1 MIDLQDIITTKRELL
16 SRATCSLSPINYSA
30 GMAED
35 QKERYIQYLAEQNQ
49 DLRLT
54 SDAMKLVLEDFMAQ
68 MKDLKDQVSSMESKH
83 ADLENRLSEEH
94 KLRKSA
100 ERKINVSSI

>member
-1 MIDLQDIITTKRELL
+1 MNSEMKLRKHQLDFVAPETTLKTMRIDCKNLLPFSLFFREALFK
-16 SRATCSLSPINYSA
+16 
-30 GMAED
+30 D

-68 MKDLKDQVSSMESKH
+68 MKDLKAQVYNFEV
-83 ADLENRLSEEH
+83 L
-94 KLRKSA
+94 
-100 ERKINVSSI
+100 